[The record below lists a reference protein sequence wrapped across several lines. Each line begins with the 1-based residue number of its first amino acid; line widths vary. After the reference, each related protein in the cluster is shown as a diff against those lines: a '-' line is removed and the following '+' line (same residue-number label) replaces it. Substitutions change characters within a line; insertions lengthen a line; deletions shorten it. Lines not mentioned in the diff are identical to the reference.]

1 MKCKKGR
8 KHKYKTQLF
17 LMILL
22 LIAALAVLLSLLFL
36 QETEDGENLKEEPPT
51 GWGSS
56 ENASDP
62 AEVESEDTQA
72 EKPLDGAAD
81 EERPAEE
88 EEIAPELQE
97 AERILESMTLEE
109 KIYQMFIVTQEQ
121 LTGVSTVTR
130 SGETTKEAIQK
141 YPVGGIVYF
150 AKNLISREQ
159 CMEMI
164 DNIQTYSKLGLFI
177 SVDEEGGTVARLGN
191 NAAMG
196 TTSFPPMGIIGES
209 KDVQQ
214 AYDAGYTIGT
224 EIAALG
230 FNLDF
235 APVADVNS
243 NPDNPVIGTRA
254 FSSDPQIAAEMVSA
268 CVNGFQDSRILCTL
282 KHFPGHGDTDADS
295 HYGEARTDKTLE
307 ELEQCEWIPFRAGI
321 QAGADFVMVGHICA
335 PNVTDETLPA
345 SLSYDMVTGFL
356 RGQLGFEGIV
366 ITDSLSMQAIT
377 DQYSSGEA
385 AVKAVKAGVDI
396 LLMPENLADAAEGLV
411 SAVQSG
417 EISEEHID
425 ESVLRIL
432 KIKSESGIL

>member
-1 MKCKKGR
+1 MKRK
-8 KHKYKTQLF
+8 KHKYETQMF

-22 LIAALAVLLSLLFL
+22 LIAALAILLNLLSLHKN
-36 QETEDGENLKEEPPT
+36 EEEENSKEDPPIV
-51 GWGSS
+51 W
-56 ENASDP
+56 DP
-62 AEVESEDTQA
+62 AEAESEDTQT
-72 EKPLDGAAD
+72 EKPSDGAAD
-81 EERPAEE
+81 EEKNAEE
-88 EEIAPELQE
+88 EDIDPELQE
-97 AERILESMTLEE
+97 AGRILESMTLEE

-150 AKNLISREQ
+150 SKNLVSREQ

-177 SVDEEGGTVARLGN
+177 SVDEEGGTVTRLGN

-196 TTSFPPMGIIGES
+196 TTAFPPMGAIGES
-209 KDVQQ
+209 GDVQQ

-224 EIAALG
+224 EIAELG

-243 NPDNPVIGTRA
+243 NPENPVIGTRA
-254 FSSDPQIAAEMVSA
+254 FSSDPQIAADMVSA
-268 CVNGFQDSRILCTL
+268 CVNGFRDSGILCTL

-295 HYGEARTDKTLE
+295 HYGEARTEKTLE
-307 ELEQCEWIPFRAGI
+307 ELEQCELIPFRAGI
-321 QAGADFVMVGHICA
+321 QAGAELIMVGHICA

-345 SLSYDMVTGFL
+345 SLSYDMVTGLL
-356 RGQLGFEGIV
+356 REQLGFEGIV
-366 ITDSLSMQAIT
+366 ITDSLSMQAVT

-396 LLMPENLADAAEGLV
+396 LLMPESLADAAEGLL

-417 EISEEHID
+417 EIPEERID

-432 KIKSESGIL
+432 KTKSKSGILTIKAFR